1 MARSISSD
9 LTGHCHQTDWGSND
23 ECRASE
29 VRHCRRSNRGSRLTV
44 RIPSGSTYGAQPR
57 ASSSH
62 GAAHSHVC
70 DTLTDLS
77 FPQIAKAF
85 GGRDHTTVI
94 HAVDKISA
102 LLAGDDE
109 RTYRDVGAL
118 LGAFESEE
126 P

>member
-1 MARSISSD
+1 MSVARARSVTVEEVIEEAASQFGFHPVL
-9 LTGHCHQTDWGSND
+9 LTGPSR
-23 ECRASE
+23 E
-29 VRHCRRSNRGSRLTV
+29 RHLVTARHIAMYATRV
-44 RIPSGSTYGAQPR
+44 
-57 ASSSH
+57 
-62 GAAHSHVC
+62 
-70 DTLTDLS
+70 LTDLS

-118 LGAFESEE
+118 LGAFEREE